1 MKPNFQKNP
10 MPYVHA
16 LKRRTVHT
24 HTSPKASPLP
34 IPFFCS
40 LCCIFLPFSILT
52 FLLSLLLSFHSHSGS
67 LPPLSDTV
75 TALSTF
81 SLICSLVHG
90 CYFCS
95 PSVSYITPSPLPLI
109 FLFHFP
115 LHYTPHSLSFPIES

>member
-52 FLLSLLLSFHSHSGS
+52 FPLSLAFFSPPFWLLTSSLRHSHCSLHLLSHLLSRTWLLRLLPLCLLYYS
-67 LPPLSDTV
+67 LPLATH
-75 TALSTF
+75 F
-81 SLICSLVHG
+81 LIS
-90 CYFCS
+90 
-95 PSVSYITPSPLPLI
+95 
-109 FLFHFP
+109 FP
-115 LHYTPHSLSFPIES
+115 LALYPTLTLFSH